1 VVFYLSLILPVY
13 KQTLKNLIVHDVLA
27 LLNERNSREV
37 YKMGAI
43 AKAAVIK
50 NRRDKKDDKK
60 D

>member
-1 VVFYLSLILPVY
+1 
-13 KQTLKNLIVHDVLA
+13 VLA

-43 AKAAVIK
+43 AKAAVVK